1 MTVIRLFCLF
11 VCFFMLRLELQPLVS
26 RKKNHTRW
34 RIRSQHNYFE
44 TNTNIWICGFSYRRE
59 VLSTTQKFLI
69 EWKWSYLGFWSKL
82 GKRNDLSSVSQLLQ
96 YSGHWTGLNLPFV
109 LCFVV
114 LHISLSFTLQGMLG
128 NDWWRALVYRYD
140 WLIVAIVVGEIRDG
154 SSKGSMTTTA
164 IDDK

>member
-11 VCFFMLRLELQPLVS
+11 VCFFMLRLEQQPVVS
-26 RKKNHTRW
+26 RKKNIHAGESGR
-34 RIRSQHNYFE
+34 QHNYFE

-59 VLSTTQKFLI
+59 VQSTTQKFLT

-82 GKRNDLSSVSQLLQ
+82 GRRNDLSSVSQPLQ

-109 LCFVV
+109 LCFVL
-114 LHISLSFTLQGMLG
+114 LHISPSFTLQGMLG
-128 NDWWRALVYRYD
+128 NDWWRALVHRYH
-140 WLIVAIVVGEIRDG
+140 WLIVAIVGGGIRDG
-154 SSKGSMTTTA
+154 SSKRSMTSTA